1 MPIPSLLPLSPC
13 KSKPGLQHPKNIP
26 QPPLRSTPCASSQT
40 QLLLR
45 ESQGCRGAT
54 LSPGV
59 AGDGLKR
66 LGHLTD
72 SPTTGRS
79 FLQEGGDSAGKITIL
94 HPVPGTNISPQASCP
109 PAAPL
114 RHLAG
119 KTRPSSPQAQG
130 HLFGLEDDRVT
141 TEDVSLELLHLGGL
155 WCKTRCCVTAQ
166 RRGISLSFPL
176 PHAHYWQH
184 LSVSN
189 TSAHI

>member
-1 MPIPSLLPLSPC
+1 MPRGHAEPRSGRGWPEEAWPPYRLPYNWEIIP
-13 KSKPGLQHPKNIP
+13 
-26 QPPLRSTPCASSQT
+26 
-40 QLLLR
+40 
-45 ESQGCRGAT
+45 
-54 LSPGV
+54 
-59 AGDGLKR
+59 AG
-66 LGHLTD
+66 
-72 SPTTGRS
+72 GRR
-79 FLQEGGDSAGKITIL
+79 QRWL

-141 TEDVSLELLHLGGL
+141 TKDVSLELLHLGGL